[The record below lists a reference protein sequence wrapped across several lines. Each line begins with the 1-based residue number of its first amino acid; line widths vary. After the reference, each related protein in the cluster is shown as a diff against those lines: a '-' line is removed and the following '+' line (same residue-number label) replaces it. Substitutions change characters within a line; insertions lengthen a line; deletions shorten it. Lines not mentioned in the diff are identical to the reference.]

1 MRCGNGVGA
10 IDRFLSNG
18 QRSLFRAVVLVC
30 ATSAMPLLASTC
42 EGIAALNCLTP
53 EGSIQLCVSDEI
65 VSFNLDSKY
74 GERAEV
80 SKNIRDALLFPWIGF
95 GEDVSILLFDLG
107 ETRYRL
113 YSSSTYDPQTD
124 GNRLEA
130 GVIVELPPTSMEA
143 HPMKIVPC
151 NIPQKAD
158 WFNILYDAK
167 TATGQCW
174 DRASE
179 RWKDECN

>member
-1 MRCGNGVGA
+1 MSA
-10 IDRFLSNG
+10 AP
-18 QRSLFRAVVLVC
+18 LFAF
-30 ATSAMPLLASTC
+30 TC
-42 EGIAALNCLTP
+42 EGKAVLNCLTP
-53 EGSIQLCVSDEI
+53 EGSIQLCVSDGN

-74 GERAEV
+74 GKRVDA
-80 SKNIRDALLFPWIGF
+80 STSIRDALLFPWIGF
-95 GEDVSILLFDLG
+95 GKDVNVLLFDQG

-113 YSSSTYDPQTD
+113 YSSSTYDPKTD

-143 HPMKIVPC
+143 HPVKIVPC

-158 WFNILYDAK
+158 WFNILHDAK

-179 RWKDECN
+179 SWRYECG

>member
-1 MRCGNGVGA
+1 MHQL
-10 IDRFLSNG
+10 LSLG
-18 QRSLFRAVVLVC
+18 VVLVC
-30 ATSAMPLLASTC
+30 ATSAAPLFASTC
-42 EGIAALNCLTP
+42 EGVTALNCLTP
-53 EGSIQLCVSDEI
+53 EGSLQLCVYDGV

-74 GERAEV
+74 SERVDV
-80 SKNIRDALLFPWIGF
+80 STSIRDALLVPWIGF
-95 GEDVSILLFDLG
+95 GKDVSVLLFVQG

-124 GNRLEA
+124 GTRLEA
-130 GVIVELPPTSMEA
+130 GVIVELPPTSMDA
-143 HPMKIVPC
+143 HPMKFLPC

-179 RWKDECN
+179 SWRYECG

>member
-1 MRCGNGVGA
+1 MHQL
-10 IDRFLSNG
+10 LSF
-18 QRSLFRAVVLVC
+18 SVVLVC
-30 ATSAMPLLASTC
+30 AMGAAPLFASAC
-42 EGIAALNCLTP
+42 EGVTALNCLTP
-53 EGSIQLCVSDEI
+53 EGSLQLCLYDGV
-65 VSFNLDSKY
+65 VSFNLDSNY
-74 GERAEV
+74 SERVDV
-80 SKNIRDALLFPWIGF
+80 STNIRDALLLPWIGF
-95 GEDVSILLFDLG
+95 GKDVSVLLFDQG

-113 YSSSTYDPQTD
+113 YSSSTYDPKND

-130 GVIVELPPTSMEA
+130 GVIVELPSTSMDA

-151 NIPQKAD
+151 KIPQKAD
-158 WFNILYDAK
+158 WFNILHDAK